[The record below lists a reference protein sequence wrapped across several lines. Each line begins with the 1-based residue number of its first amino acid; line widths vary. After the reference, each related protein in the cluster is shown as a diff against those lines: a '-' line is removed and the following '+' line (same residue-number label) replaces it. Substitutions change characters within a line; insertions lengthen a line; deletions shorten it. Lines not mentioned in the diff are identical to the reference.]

1 MDRERLFRHLEQRYT
16 SKREMISRIPLGTQ
30 ADALW
35 QELLSRRR
43 AKSTVL
49 PVYSCFGM
57 PYWYVTTDKMVDAS
71 EKIVETLLENETEF
85 DPYTD
90 APPVSTLEEV
100 FFTSFVDGSRM
111 TMQEAM
117 SFLQSE
123 SPPRDVEEQLIVN
136 NRQAGGYATA
146 NLYRAVDEEYLGSL
160 AAILTDGLEAGAGSY
175 REEDWIMIPSM
186 PNEQYTLPQARTI
199 PDRVREL
206 LSLLE
211 DPRIHPLIKS
221 AVAQAWM
228 MVIRPFPE
236 GNERLGRMLSMIIL
250 LRSGYSFF
258 SEVSLSSL
266 IARKSYGYYEAIG
279 NILREENGGD
289 LTYFLEYYLELLSR
303 AVDERKLRISQKQE
317 QNRMAEAD
325 LARTPLSSP
334 SVDTELVPP
343 DDDDSPPDQD
353 ETETDSD
360 PSKEDAALQEVRE
373 KLIRFANENRTTI
386 MGRTAGKMVDYL
398 DNGKYTFTT
407 GDLEDDFG
415 VSQKPRSLLATMLK
429 DAHIVDLIGTKGRF
443 FVYRFCGL
451 GEGSAVPGM
460 KNRDV
465 APKLAKE
472 KKPPKQVKKAGLI
485 KPDRSSDLAFPD
497 ADVLTQAS
505 TAEQRQR
512 VKKALMEYSRNN
524 GNSVYTR
531 TAARI
536 AGYVDAGKF
545 RFCSEDF
552 THDFGIDRKKR
563 VMIATKLQRL
573 GFIVPVGMDGRF
585 YVYGFRSSP
594 GQAVDDPV
602 LEEEAISTG
611 FDSYEEEQELDLNGF
626 FDRNP
631 AALMQ
636 KEHPM
641 EVQSAS

>member
-30 ADALW
+30 ADAIW

-49 PVYSCFGM
+49 PLYSCFGM
-57 PYWYVTTDKMVDAS
+57 PYWYVTTDRMVDAS
-71 EKIVETLLENETEF
+71 EKIVETLLDNETEF

-90 APPVSTLEEV
+90 APPVATLEEV

-117 SFLQSE
+117 SFLQSD

-146 NLYRAVDEEYLGSL
+146 NLYRAVDEEYLGTL
-160 AAILTDGLEAGAGSY
+160 AAILTDGLEAGTGAY

-186 PNEQYTLPQARTI
+186 PNDQYTLPQARTI

-206 LSLLE
+206 LGFLE
-211 DPRIHPLIKS
+211 DPRTHPLVKS

-228 MVIRPFPE
+228 MVVRPFPE

-317 QNRMAEAD
+317 QNRIVEAEMARKPLTSPDTGPEQ
-325 LARTPLSSP
+325 TPP
-334 SVDTELVPP
+334 EEDKV
-343 DDDDSPPDQD
+343 
-353 ETETDSD
+353 ETDTGLST
-360 PSKEDAALQEVRE
+360 EDDAVQAVRE
-373 KLIRFANENRTTI
+373 KLARFAAENRTTI
-386 MGRTAGKMVDYL
+386 MGRTAGKMLGYL
-398 DNGKYTFTT
+398 DKGKYTFTT
-407 GDLEDDFG
+407 GDLENDFG
-415 VSQKPRSLLATMLK
+415 VGQKPRSLLATMLK
-429 DAHIVDLIGTKGRF
+429 DAHIVELIGTKGRF
-443 FVYRFCGL
+443 FVYKFCGL
-451 GEGSAVPGM
+451 GEGSAVPGL
-460 KNRDV
+460 KGRDT
-465 APKLAKE
+465 APRLAKG
-472 KKPPKQVKKAGLI
+472 KASPKPDQKSMLL
-485 KPDRSSDLAFPD
+485 KPDRSGAPAFPD
-497 ADVLTQAS
+497 ADVLTEAS
-505 TAEQRQR
+505 TSEQRQR
-512 VKKALMEYSRNN
+512 IKAALLEYSRNS
-524 GNSVYTR
+524 GNNVYTR

-536 AGYVDAGKF
+536 AGYIDAGKL

-563 VMIATKLQRL
+563 VMVATKLQRL

-594 GQAVDDPV
+594 GQEMGDPV
-602 LEEEAISTG
+602 LEEEAVSTG
-611 FDSYEEEQELDLNGF
+611 FDNYEEEQELDLNGF
-626 FDRNP
+626 FDRSP
-631 AALMQ
+631 VSLSQ
-636 KEHPM
+636 KEHPR
-641 EVQSAS
+641 EIQNAS

>member
-1 MDRERLFRHLEQRYT
+1 
-16 SKREMISRIPLGTQ
+16 
-30 ADALW
+30 
-35 QELLSRRR
+35 
-43 AKSTVL
+43 
-49 PVYSCFGM
+49 
-57 PYWYVTTDKMVDAS
+57 
-71 EKIVETLLENETEF
+71 
-85 DPYTD
+85 
-90 APPVSTLEEV
+90 
-100 FFTSFVDGSRM
+100 
-111 TMQEAM
+111 
-117 SFLQSE
+117 
-123 SPPRDVEEQLIVN
+123 
-136 NRQAGGYATA
+136 
-146 NLYRAVDEEYLGSL
+146 
-160 AAILTDGLEAGAGSY
+160 
-175 REEDWIMIPSM
+175 
-186 PNEQYTLPQARTI
+186 
-199 PDRVREL
+199 
-206 LSLLE
+206 
-211 DPRIHPLIKS
+211 
-221 AVAQAWM
+221 
-228 MVIRPFPE
+228 
-236 GNERLGRMLSMIIL
+236 
-250 LRSGYSFF
+250 
-258 SEVSLSSL
+258 
-266 IARKSYGYYEAIG
+266 
-279 NILREENGGD
+279 
-289 LTYFLEYYLELLSR
+289 
-303 AVDERKLRISQKQE
+303 
-317 QNRMAEAD
+317 
-325 LARTPLSSP
+325 
-334 SVDTELVPP
+334 
-343 DDDDSPPDQD
+343 
-353 ETETDSD
+353 
-360 PSKEDAALQEVRE
+360 
-373 KLIRFANENRTTI
+373 

-585 YVYGFRSSP
+585 YVYGFRSTP

-602 LEEEAISTG
+602 LEEEAVSTG
-611 FDSYEEEQELDLNGF
+611 FDSFEEEQEFDLNGF

-631 AALMQ
+631 AALLQ
-636 KEHPM
+636 KEHPI

>member
-71 EKIVETLLENETEF
+71 EIIVETLLENETEF

-289 LTYFLEYYLELLSR
+289 LTYFLE
-303 AVDERKLRISQKQE
+303 
-317 QNRMAEAD
+317 
-325 LARTPLSSP
+325 
-334 SVDTELVPP
+334 
-343 DDDDSPPDQD
+343 
-353 ETETDSD
+353 
-360 PSKEDAALQEVRE
+360 
-373 KLIRFANENRTTI
+373 
-386 MGRTAGKMVDYL
+386 
-398 DNGKYTFTT
+398 
-407 GDLEDDFG
+407 
-415 VSQKPRSLLATMLK
+415 
-429 DAHIVDLIGTKGRF
+429 
-443 FVYRFCGL
+443 
-451 GEGSAVPGM
+451 
-460 KNRDV
+460 
-465 APKLAKE
+465 
-472 KKPPKQVKKAGLI
+472 
-485 KPDRSSDLAFPD
+485 
-497 ADVLTQAS
+497 
-505 TAEQRQR
+505 
-512 VKKALMEYSRNN
+512 
-524 GNSVYTR
+524 
-531 TAARI
+531 
-536 AGYVDAGKF
+536 
-545 RFCSEDF
+545 
-552 THDFGIDRKKR
+552 
-563 VMIATKLQRL
+563 
-573 GFIVPVGMDGRF
+573 
-585 YVYGFRSSP
+585 
-594 GQAVDDPV
+594 
-602 LEEEAISTG
+602 
-611 FDSYEEEQELDLNGF
+611 
-626 FDRNP
+626 
-631 AALMQ
+631 
-636 KEHPM
+636 
-641 EVQSAS
+641 